1 MQSSRAQV
9 ERDPRGEAGRNPGAA
24 TSIVVTTWARRSV
37 ESRRVREWM
46 AWRRYL
52 VATTSSSGFEVYQ
65 RREEA
70 AWARLVEDLAAI
82 DASGALKS

>member
-1 MQSSRAQV
+1 L
-9 ERDPRGEAGRNPGAA
+9 GAA
-24 TSIVVTTWARRSV
+24 TSIVITAWARRAV

-52 VATTSSSGFEVYQ
+52 VATTTSSGLEVHL
-65 RREEA
+65 RREED

-82 DASGALKS
+82 DASGLLQS

>member
-9 ERDPRGEAGRNPGAA
+9 AGDPRGEAGRDPGAA
-24 TSIVVTTWARRSV
+24 TSIVVTARARRAV

-52 VATTSSSGFEVYQ
+52 IATTTSSGLEIYL
-65 RREEA
+65 RREED
-70 AWARLVEDLAAI
+70 AWARLVEDLADA
-82 DASGALKS
+82 DASGLLQS